1 MKIQRKGG
9 EFVATTNTKVV
20 RLSFATEG
28 GKTFTITIPNPRE
41 DLNQAEVL
49 AVMNTIVSSN
59 IFMTTSG
66 ALTGLRDVKVIGTVT
81 DDLFDPPQA

>member
-1 MKIQRKGG
+1 
-9 EFVATTNTKVV
+9 VATTNTKVV

-49 AVMNTIVSSN
+49 TVMNTIVSSN
-59 IFMTTSG
+59 IFLTTSG
-66 ALTGLRDVKVIGTVT
+66 SLTGIRDVKVIGTVT
-81 DDLFDPPQA
+81 ADLFDPPQA

>member
-1 MKIQRKGG
+1 M
-9 EFVATTNTKVV
+9 ATTNTKVV

-49 AVMNTIVSSN
+49 TVMNTIVSGN
-59 IFMTTSG
+59 IFLTTSG
-66 ALTGLRDVKVIGTVT
+66 ALTGLRDVKVIDTIT
-81 DDLFDPPQA
+81 EDLFDPPQA

>member
-1 MKIQRKGG
+1 M
-9 EFVATTNTKVV
+9 ATTNTKVV

-49 AVMNTIVSSN
+49 TVMNTIVSSN
-59 IFMTTSG
+59 IFLTTSG
-66 ALTGLRDVKVIGTVT
+66 SLTGIRDVKVIGTVT
-81 DDLFDPPQA
+81 ADLFDPPQA